1 MAEKPTLEGN
11 LGFTCLADIFQI
23 LGGNS
28 STGILRITTPYYPY
42 PGFIHFVEG
51 NPIHATCGDLSGLE
65 AINPLFGWAEG
76 RFEFEE
82 GEVHTARLIK
92 KSGMQIVLDA
102 LRLLDNG
109 DIRKLG
115 PRPFFHDTGENVEN
129 CVQEGSFG
137 TIQGPPID
145 FSFVIEEEEF
155 RKGEKILRQG
165 AHGKWIWVI
174 LEGAVS
180 VNRETS
186 FGTFTVATL
195 QAGCFIGSFRS
206 LLFHDQTRTA
216 HVRALEDVRLGLLDT
231 ERLSRIFTSL
241 TVDFQMVLLEL
252 DRRLSKITD
261 RAAEVF
267 TSHDRL
273 PDDSRFATRLLE
285 EGSTSEELSV
295 ILDGEAMVVGKNRT
309 GRLPLLS
316 MGRESVFGSIPF
328 VDMGHEPRFAY
339 VTGTKD
345 LRTRALDVEALYKE
359 YNQLPPA
366 FRNLIHVLGLSI
378 YHTTGILYDLHE
390 KREFSKQ

>member
-1 MAEKPTLEGN
+1 
-11 LGFTCLADIFQI
+11 
-23 LGGNS
+23 
-28 STGILRITTPYYPY
+28 
-42 PGFIHFVEG
+42 
-51 NPIHATCGDLSGLE
+51 
-65 AINPLFGWAEG
+65 
-76 RFEFEE
+76 
-82 GEVHTARLIK
+82 
-92 KSGMQIVLDA
+92 MQIVLDA

-174 LEGAVS
+174 LEGEVS

-206 LLFHDQTRTA
+206 LLFHDQIRTA

-273 PDDSRFATRLLE
+273 PDDSRFATRLL
-285 EGSTSEELSV
+285 
-295 ILDGEAMVVGKNRT
+295 
-309 GRLPLLS
+309 
-316 MGRESVFGSIPF
+316 
-328 VDMGHEPRFAY
+328 
-339 VTGTKD
+339 
-345 LRTRALDVEALYKE
+345 
-359 YNQLPPA
+359 
-366 FRNLIHVLGLSI
+366 
-378 YHTTGILYDLHE
+378 
-390 KREFSKQ
+390 